1 MSRREEMLSERPVG
15 LRRLPTGSPTNL
27 VGANT
32 LHKTMSNA
40 DQAAKT
46 FQQAAKKFQR
56 AANKFEQAASTNEQ
70 AATLTELAAS

>member
-1 MSRREEMLSERPVG
+1 MLSERPVG

-46 FQQAAKKFQR
+46 FQQAAS

-70 AATLTELAAS
+70 AATLMDQAASPVSVKIPAR